1 MVQIVDR
8 YMPRIAD
15 ENRAYVMHYPDKV
28 GEMLQ
33 KAWKLRKKIRK
44 RQSRGPVL
52 QKLES
57 MENSSKKEPDPV
69 QKNLRR

>member
-1 MVQIVDR
+1 
-8 YMPRIAD
+8 
-15 ENRAYVMHYPDKV
+15 
-28 GEMLQ
+28 MLQ

-69 QKNLRR
+69 QKNMRR